1 MIIDSEFK
9 DLIPPL
15 SSEEYKQLEEN
26 ILKDGIRDSLVIW
39 DNGTD
44 WILIDGHNR
53 FEIAQK
59 HNLPYN
65 QRRMEF
71 PNRDAVKEWII
82 RNQLGRRNIPAYVRA
97 ELALRLKPIIAE
109 KAKEKQAEYHG
120 NQYDGLSQKSVKV
133 QTPRIDTQ
141 KEVAKA
147 AGVSHD
153 TIHKVEKIQ
162 EKATEEQKQDLRT
175 GKRSINEVYRGII
188 ADEHE
193 TKRQE
198 ADREL
203 REAKKRHADYTENKA
218 ESVVSFTEAKQDK
231 EDAKLISK
239 RFCQYFY
246 DKGQGIDN
254 IHTEIKNK
262 GLDFLLSGA
271 TDSDIKEL
279 ENHLE
284 RWSRY
289 ITHIQQLLT
298 ERRQNEK

>member
-82 RNQLGRRNIPAYVRA
+82 RNQLGRRNIPAYVRT
-97 ELALRLKPIIAE
+97 ELALKLKPIIAE
-109 KAKEKQAEYHG
+109 KAKEQQIRKPMESV
-120 NQYDGLSQKSVKV
+120 LQKSVE
-133 QTPRIDTQ
+133 QNPINTQ
-141 KEVAKA
+141 KEIAKA

-153 TIHKVEKIQ
+153 TVHKVEKIQ

-203 REAKKRHADYTENKA
+203 REAKKRHADFSENKS
-218 ESVVSFTEAKQDK
+218 ESVVNFTEAKQDK

-271 TDSDIKEL
+271 SDSDIREL

-289 ITHIQQLLT
+289 INHIQQLLT